1 MYKIVEMVLRS
12 KKKSTQIFDYNYK
25 FSRKSLSV
33 TKNRIE
39 IIIGY
44 NISLNVNVILQ
55 KLYWDL

>member
-55 KLYWDL
+55 KLY